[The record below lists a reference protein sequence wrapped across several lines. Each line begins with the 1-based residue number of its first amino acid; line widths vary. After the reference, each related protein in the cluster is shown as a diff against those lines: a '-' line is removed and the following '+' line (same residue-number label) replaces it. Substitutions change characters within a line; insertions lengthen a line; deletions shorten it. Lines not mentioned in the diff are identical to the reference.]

1 MMGKYRAA
9 AILEKVKKLFSVF
22 VSLHYFSVKQLSIIR
37 SSNVKLSLFFPLI
50 YFWDNHVINKL
61 LQWKILSI
69 LPKTEKEN
77 TTLWFKK
84 RDVIK
89 RSVALAELLN
99 REVFRLASNF
109 SEKTIFPP
117 VCFTS
122 KQEKHWRTS
131 YMNSEKAETL
141 L

>member
-1 MMGKYRAA
+1 MKNIEHSAQNWER
-9 AILEKVKKLFSVF
+9 E
-22 VSLHYFSVKQLSIIR
+22 H
-37 SSNVKLSLFFPLI
+37 NP
-50 YFWDNHVINKL
+50 VI
-61 LQWKILSI
+61 
-69 LPKTEKEN
+69 
-77 TTLWFKK
+77 KK

-89 RSVALAELLN
+89 RSVALAELPN
-99 REVFRLASNF
+99 REVFRLASCNF

-122 KQEKHWRTS
+122 KQEKNWRTS